1 MNDNEKYLLVCSIG
15 PVQDFIATARTS
27 HDLWFGSWMLSEL
40 SKAGARAIAGTSH
53 PLIFPAHEKIE
64 DLEPGSTL
72 SVANKI
78 VAIVHGDP
86 AAVAGRLAQ
95 SVRDHLEQIYDST
108 VGQIKDGI
116 DQELAREQVMDL
128 VELNWS
134 SVPYHDEASYPAA
147 RARAEALL
155 AARKSTRNFRQW
167 QGRPGYHKSSLDG
180 IRESVL
186 LPGADVDSQV
196 RNLAAPGEEL
206 SGVDLLKRCRGS
218 DGAPAFRSTTDLA
231 AAPFLLWLGEERK
244 QALLRSIKGLLQEY
258 NTRRTETEGA
268 HFYEERLAQLIED
281 EDRRKEFRERLA
293 GILPEGKAPS
303 PYYALLRAD
312 GDNMGRAIAA
322 QRTPAAHRALSLR
335 ISAFASEARQT
346 VLGHDGMPVY
356 MGGDDLLAIL
366 PLHTALQCVAR
377 LDEEFRTHMAGM
389 SLEGGPGAT
398 APSLSFGLVIAHHL
412 TPLSDVLDLAGR
424 AEREAKEIEGKNG
437 LAIVLSKRS
446 GTERTI
452 SGKVRPL
459 RERMELLVK
468 AVGQVSKGTPYE
480 LENLD
485 RQLRLAGL
493 GSETEAAQ
501 QEAKR
506 IIERKRESGGD
517 SPAVAEVQ
525 EQLVDWLA
533 EGATTLPQLAYEMI
547 VAGEFARARSTAGA
561 AFFPATKEVQP

>member
-1 MNDNEKYLLVCSIG
+1 MNDNEKHLLVCSIG

-53 PLIFPAHEKIE
+53 QLIFPAHEKVE

-86 AAVAGRLAQ
+86 AAVAGQLAQ
-95 SVRDHLEQIYDST
+95 SVRDRLEQIYDST

-116 DQELAREQVMDL
+116 DQDLAREQVMDL

-134 SVPYHDEASYPAA
+134 SVPYRVEGSYSAA

-155 AARKSTRNFRQW
+155 AARKNTRNFRQW
-167 QGRPGYHKSSLDG
+167 QGRPRYHKSSLDG

-186 LPGADVDSQV
+186 LPGADDDSPA
-196 RNLAAPGEEL
+196 RILAGPGEEL

-244 QALLRSIKGLLQEY
+244 QDLLWSIKGLLQEY
-258 NTRRTETEGA
+258 TSRTETEGA
-268 HFYEERLAQLIED
+268 HFYGERLAQLIKD
-281 EDRRKEFRERLA
+281 EDRRKEFRQRLA
-293 GILPEGKAPS
+293 SILPEGKAPS

-356 MGGDDLLAIL
+356 MGGDDLLALL
-366 PLHTALQCVAR
+366 PLHTVLQCVAH
-377 LDEEFRTHMAGM
+377 LDEEFRTNMAGM
-389 SLEGGPGAT
+389 SLEGGPGAP
-398 APSLSFGLVIAHHL
+398 APSLSFGLLIAHHL
-412 TPLSDVLDLAGR
+412 TPLSDVLDLAGQ
-424 AEREAKEIEGKNG
+424 AERAAKEIEGKNG

-446 GTERTI
+446 GTERTVR
-452 SGKVRPL
+452 GRVRPL
-459 RERMELLVK
+459 LDRMELLVA

-480 LENLD
+480 LENLH

-501 QEAKR
+501 REAKR
-506 IIERKRESGGD
+506 IIGRKQESGGH
-517 SPAVAEVQ
+517 SPAVTEVQ
-525 EQLVDWLA
+525 EHLVHWLA
-533 EGATTLPQLAYEMI
+533 EGVTTLPQLAHEMI
-547 VAGEFARARSTAGA
+547 VAAEFARARSTAGA
-561 AFFPATKEVQP
+561 AFLPATKEVRP